1 MDQINTTRL
10 LIGALIAG
18 VIYFILDGVIH
29 GAILGPEHE
38 AVIVNAGKQ
47 VENDPTAYGYFALFD
62 FGKGL
67 VAMLF
72 YVMARA
78 RLGAGPVTAVWAGV
92 FAWFAVEVLPALAQ
106 MPFPFY
112 GKWFFVKVMALELVP
127 MIAGAV
133 AGAWVY
139 REDAAVPARA

>member
-10 LIGALIAG
+10 LLGALVAG
-18 VIYFILDGVIH
+18 VVYFIFDGVIH
-29 GAILGPEHE
+29 GAILGAEHE

-47 VENDPTAYGYFALFD
+47 VEHDPTAYAYFGLFD

-78 RLGAGPVTAVWAGV
+78 RMGAGPMTAAWAGA
-92 FAWFAVEVLPALAQ
+92 FAWLAVEVLPGIAQ

-112 GKWFFVKVMALELVP
+112 ERMFFVKVMALELVP
-127 MIAGAV
+127 MVVGAV
-133 AGAWVY
+133 AGAWLY
-139 REDAAVPARA
+139 REGTSAPAAA

>member
-1 MDQINTTRL
+1 MNQINTARL
-10 LIGALIAG
+10 LIGALVAG
-18 VIYFILDGVIH
+18 VVYFICDGIIH
-29 GAILGPEHE
+29 GAILGAEHE

-47 VENDPTAYGYFALFD
+47 VENDPSAYGYFGLFD

-78 RLGAGPVTAVWAGV
+78 RLGAGPITAVWAGV
-92 FAWFAVEVLPALAQ
+92 FAWFAVEALPAIAA

-112 GKWFFVKVMALELVP
+112 GKVFFVKVM
-127 MIAGAV
+127 
-133 AGAWVY
+133 
-139 REDAAVPARA
+139 